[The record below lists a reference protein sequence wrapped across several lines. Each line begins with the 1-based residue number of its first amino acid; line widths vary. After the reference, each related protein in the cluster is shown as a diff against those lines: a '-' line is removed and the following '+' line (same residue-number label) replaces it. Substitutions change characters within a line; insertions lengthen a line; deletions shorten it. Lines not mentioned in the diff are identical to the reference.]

1 MPYSPQ
7 PTAWDQAPLHAALHN
22 LSLQGNGSGA
32 GPDWFLDTG
41 ATSHMANHPGIVS
54 NLTPYTNSSRVVVGD
69 GSSLPITHVGDSSF
83 PTASFPIHLRNV
95 AITPDLIKNLISVRS
110 LTRHNPIT
118 VEFDAFGF
126 SIKDLHTRAVILRC
140 DSDGELYPLVSGRP
154 RQSLH
159 ASTTTDLWHQ
169 RLGHPGFESL
179 SKILASFQFTCNKSH
194 STTCHAC
201 RLGKH
206 VRLPFQQSVS
216 RASVAFELLHCDVWT
231 SPVKSI
237 SGFQFYLVILD
248 DFSHYAWTFPL
259 RRKSDVFPALS
270 SFHAFVTTQFQ
281 RPVLS
286 FQTDNGR
293 EFDNNTSRAFFS

>member
-1 MPYSPQ
+1 
-7 PTAWDQAPLHAALHN
+7 
-22 LSLQGNGSGA
+22 
-32 GPDWFLDTG
+32 
-41 ATSHMANHPGIVS
+41 
-54 NLTPYTNSSRVVVGD
+54 
-69 GSSLPITHVGDSSF
+69 
-83 PTASFPIHLRNV
+83 
-95 AITPDLIKNLISVRS
+95 
-110 LTRHNPIT
+110 
-118 VEFDAFGF
+118 
-126 SIKDLHTRAVILRC
+126 
-140 DSDGELYPLVSGRP
+140 
-154 RQSLH
+154 
-159 ASTTTDLWHQ
+159 
-169 RLGHPGFESL
+169 
-179 SKILASFQFTCNKSH
+179 
-194 STTCHAC
+194 
-201 RLGKH
+201 
-206 VRLPFQQSVS
+206 VS